1 VTKKILIAGIGNIFL
16 GDDAFGVEV
25 VRLLSRRTLP
35 GEVLVK
41 DFGIRGFD
49 LAYTLL
55 DPWHTVILVDAL
67 PRNEV
72 PGTLF
77 VLEPDLTGLGDPGA
91 AGMDLNPHGM
101 DPMRV
106 LNLAAALGPV
116 AARILIVGCEPRDF
130 GDELEGRM
138 GLSPQVQAALDEA
151 SKMIE
156 ELVGRI
162 LAEIEDQPMPLQT
175 PVLVTGNREVTS

>member
-1 VTKKILIAGIGNIFL
+1 MKKILIAGIGNIFL

-25 VRLLSRRTLP
+25 VSSLSRRTLP
-35 GEVLVK
+35 DEVLVK

-67 PRNEV
+67 PRNEA

-77 VLEPDLTGLGDPGA
+77 VLEPDLSGLGDPGA
-91 AGMDLNPHGM
+91 RGMDLDPHGM

-106 LNLAAALGPV
+106 LNIAAAIGPI
-116 AARILIVGCEPRDF
+116 APRILVVGCEPKDF
-130 GDELEGRM
+130 GDKLEGRM
-138 GLSPQVQAALDEA
+138 GLSPQVLAAVDEA

-162 LAEIEDQPMPLQT
+162 LAEIKDQPMSLQT
-175 PVLVTGNREVTS
+175 PVLVTGNGEVTS